1 MAVIPMW
8 QCDRDGSMFA
18 DRKAAEEHDRMLE
31 LADALS
37 TFLQSQISSSQGLN
51 EELAEE
57 IGLLLARNKEPLS
70 RAFKGKTSMLQELI
84 EDDEKEENTEA

>member
-8 QCDRDGSMFA
+8 QCDRDESMFA

-37 TFLQSQISSSQGLN
+37 GFLQSQITTDQGLT

-57 IGLLLARNKEPLS
+57 IGLVLARNKEPLS

-84 EDDEKEENTEA
+84 EDEEKEETAEA

>member
-31 LADALS
+31 LADYLS
-37 TFLQSQISSSQGLN
+37 GFLQTQMSQANGLT
-51 EELAEE
+51 EEQAEE
-57 IGLLLARNKEPLS
+57 IGLILARHKEPLS
-70 RAFKGKTSMLQELI
+70 RAFKGKPSMLLELMEE
-84 EDDEKEENTEA
+84 EDKEEAEAV